1 MLALIEG
8 HPNVDVIVFYI
19 VATAVLA
26 LFLYRHHRK
35 TS

>member
-1 MLALIEG
+1 MLALIER
-8 HPNVDVIVFYI
+8 HPNVDVIILYI
-19 VATAVLA
+19 VATAILS